1 MAMTPRDLD
10 AELMALE
17 PSARSIPESMPSAQ
31 FVAPGPQFEPGFD
44 AGLQIPPGPE
54 LEYPDFDLMAMM
66 GEPEEIDDF
75 DDADPLDL
83 DGFDENLAEYLP
95 QSALDRLADRV
106 CSWVTLD
113 IASRQSWERR
123 EALGMIALGITD
135 EDLRGT
141 PMDWQSNAV
150 HPGLAQACINFW
162 ARAFGELWSNGR
174 LAKCVVLG
182 ESDPEREAQAQ
193 RVSDYLNYL
202 YQEEM
207 PGADD
212 ELSRLLFRLPL
223 SGSVFRK
230 AYFCPIEKTVIVE
243 FVEGADLVK
252 PYKAS
257 DLRKAPR
264 FTHRVRMSRN
274 DLNRL
279 VFEGY
284 YLDVIHNQPQSES
297 YGQQSEVESVI
308 DNATGQQATGEG
320 GEHDAEYDN
329 RDELFECACTLN
341 LSDYGW
347 DDPMGEEWGVPYLV
361 TVHAGEQK
369 TLSIRR
375 NWRAADPSKRRRLF
389 VVEYKFLPGLDGYGF
404 GLLHIAG
411 GLAAAQTGLTRYL
424 LDGCTLDTHGKLS
437 GWVSQDVVGAGEIPG
452 FELGKFKKIPQGSAD
467 ELRKGFIFPE
477 FRWSANNILE
487 TIQYLDK
494 LMAFL
499 VSSTESLIGED
510 NKNVPVGTQLARIE
524 QGLKP
529 FVSIFTLLHA
539 SLKRELRAVSELV
552 ADNLPDDGY
561 PYATDGESKWILA
574 SDFDDR
580 VDVVPASDPNVVTGL
595 QRVAQAQA
603 VQELVVSDPEVFGPH
618 QRIAAYQNLL
628 DVLRVANPERF
639 LPPMDQ
645 PLPVELQQM
654 QAQEQAAMQQAMAGA
669 PPTANPVD
677 AEVARKDAET
687 SAKIQ
692 AMQADQQR
700 KDAETAAKIE
710 REAQRMQG
718 DPNAQRRGDAAIQAQ
733 EQQAEI
739 DRVAQEILQAA
750 EARRAQM
757 AQQAGGMTEGMV

>member
-1 MAMTPRDLD
+1 MALTPRDLE

-17 PSARSIPESMPSAQ
+17 PSARSIPEPMPSAQ
-31 FVAPGPQFEPGFD
+31 SVAPGPQFEPGFD
-44 AGLQIPPGPE
+44 SGLQIPPGPE
-54 LEYPDFDLMAMM
+54 PEYPDFDLMSMM
-66 GEPEEIDDF
+66 GEPDEIDDF
-75 DDADPLDL
+75 DDAEPLDL

-174 LAKCVVLG
+174 IAKCVVLG

-230 AYFCPIEKTVIVE
+230 AYFCPIEKTVVVE

-284 YLDVIHNQPQSES
+284 YLDVIRNQPQAES
-297 YGQQSEVESVI
+297 YGQQSAVEAVI

-320 GEHDAEYDN
+320 GEYDAEYDN

-375 NWRAADPSKRRRLF
+375 NWRAQTRTSA
-389 VVEYKFLPGLDGYGF
+389 
-404 GLLHIAG
+404 AG
-411 GLAAAQTGLTRYL
+411 CSWSNTSSCPDWMATDSAC
-424 LDGCTLDTHGKLS
+424 CT
-437 GWVSQDVVGAGEIPG
+437 
-452 FELGKFKKIPQGSAD
+452 
-467 ELRKGFIFPE
+467 
-477 FRWSANNILE
+477 
-487 TIQYLDK
+487 
-494 LMAFL
+494 
-499 VSSTESLIGED
+499 
-510 NKNVPVGTQLARIE
+510 
-524 QGLKP
+524 
-529 FVSIFTLLHA
+529 
-539 SLKRELRAVSELV
+539 LRAVWQRHRRASR
-552 ADNLPDDGY
+552 AICS
-561 PYATDGESKWILA
+561 TDARSTRTANCRAGCHKMSWARARSRGSSWGNSRRSRK
-574 SDFDDR
+574 
-580 VDVVPASDPNVVTGL
+580 
-595 QRVAQAQA
+595 AQPTRCARG
-603 VQELVVSDPEVFGPH
+603 SSSPSF
-618 QRIAAYQNLL
+618 
-628 DVLRVANPERF
+628 
-639 LPPMDQ
+639 
-645 PLPVELQQM
+645 
-654 QAQEQAAMQQAMAGA
+654 AGA
-669 PPTANPVD
+669 RTTFWK
-677 AEVARKDAET
+677 RFSIST
-687 SAKIQ
+687 S
-692 AMQADQQR
+692 
-700 KDAETAAKIE
+700 
-710 REAQRMQG
+710 
-718 DPNAQRRGDAAIQAQ
+718 
-733 EQQAEI
+733 
-739 DRVAQEILQAA
+739 
-750 EARRAQM
+750 
-757 AQQAGGMTEGMV
+757 

>member
-1 MAMTPRDLD
+1 
-10 AELMALE
+10 MALPRTLDSE
-17 PSARSIPESMPSAQ
+17 LAALEADARTIPEPMSSAQ
-31 FVAPGPQFEPGFD
+31 SVAPGPQFEPGFD

-54 LEYPDFDLMAMM
+54 QEYPDFDMLAMLEAPDVL
-66 GEPEEIDDF
+66 EPM
-75 DDADPLDL
+75 DAEPLDL
-83 DGFDENLAEYLP
+83 EGFDANLAEPLP

-106 CSWVTLD
+106 CSWVSLD

-135 EDLRGT
+135 DDLRGT

-174 LAKCVVLG
+174 VAKAIVLG
-182 ESDPEREAQAQ
+182 DSTPEREAQAQ

-230 AYFCPIEKTVIVE
+230 AYFCPIEKTVVVE

-279 VFEGY
+279 IFEGY
-284 YLDVIHNQPQSES
+284 YLDTIRNQPQSEA
-297 YGQQSEVESVI
+297 YGDQSVVDAVI
-308 DNATGQQATGEG
+308 DNATGQEPTGEG
-320 GEHDAEYDN
+320 GEYDAEFDN

-347 DDPMGEEWGVPYLV
+347 DDPMGESWGVPYLV

-375 NWRAADPSKRRRLF
+375 NWRPNDPNKRRRLF

-452 FELGKFKKIPQGSAD
+452 FELGKFRKIPQGSAD

-477 FRWSANNILE
+477 FKWTANNVLE
-487 TIQYLDK
+487 TLQYLDK
-494 LMAFL
+494 LMSVL
-499 VSSTESLIGED
+499 VSSTESLIGEE
-510 NKNVPVGTQLARIE
+510 NKNIPVGTQLARIE

-561 PYATDGESKWILA
+561 PYSTDGESKWVLA

-603 VQELVVSDPEVFGPH
+603 VQELVVSDPEVFGPQ
-618 QRIAAYQNLL
+618 QRIAAYANLL
-628 DVLRVANPERF
+628 DVLRVADPERF
-639 LPPMDQ
+639 LPIPGEL
-645 PLPVELQQM
+645 LPIEQQQM
-654 QAQEQAAMQQAMAGA
+654 QAQQEAAMQQAMAGA
-669 PPTANPVD
+669 PPTANPAD
-677 AEVARKDAET
+677 ADVARQDALAQ
-687 SAKIQ
+687 AKIQ
-692 AMQADQQR
+692 AMQADQVR
-700 KDAETAAKIE
+700 KDQETQAKIQ

-718 DPNAQRRGDAAIQAQ
+718 DPNAQRAGDAAIQAQ
-733 EQQAEI
+733 DQQGEI
-739 DRVAQEILQAA
+739 DRMAQEILQAA
-750 EARRAQM
+750 QARRAQM
-757 AQQAGGMTEGMV
+757 AQQAGGMVEGMV